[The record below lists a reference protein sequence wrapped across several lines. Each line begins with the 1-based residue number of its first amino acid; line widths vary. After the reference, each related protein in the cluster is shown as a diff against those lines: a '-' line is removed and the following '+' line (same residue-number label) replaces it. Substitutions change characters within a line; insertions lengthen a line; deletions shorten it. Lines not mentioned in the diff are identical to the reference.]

1 MNKSKQDSIFIKLL
15 KKHTTI
21 DPEFIDTFFKKFRIG
36 NELNFDIKDTDI
48 ATYLNIKYIT
58 LRKRLTNEFSKHE
71 TFIENLD
78 YVKVTN
84 GNGTT
89 GVTYMVNYEC
99 FERLAMMGKTIQAEI
114 IRQYFI
120 KLRRFLTDNQ
130 HLIFQAMEDKEDLK
144 KYHSFETIYFFVI
157 DDRKPDIFKIGRT
170 TSIVQRLRNYNVGRI
185 KEVDLKYL
193 ALVKNNVLIE
203 KCMKQLLKNKQFRPD
218 REIYKIEP
226 EHLKKVIDECYCKNV
241 SSENNAELYKEISD
255 LMGLYSYTKNK
266 VNIKPYIIIGK
277 DI

>member
-36 NELNFDIKDTDI
+36 NELSFDIKDTDI

-218 REIYKIEP
+218 REIYKVEP
-226 EHLKKVIDECYCKNV
+226 EQLKQVIEECYCKNV

>member
-36 NELNFDIKDTDI
+36 NELSFDIKDTDI

-203 KCMKQLLKNKQFRPD
+203 KCMKTLLKNKQFRPD
-218 REIYKIEP
+218 REIYKVEP
-226 EHLKKVIDECYCKNV
+226 EQLKKVIDECYCKNV

-277 DI
+277 NI